1 MTRSLGT
8 ATLSITQ
15 PTNREQ
21 TTPISGTLITG
32 SLKGELLGLII
43 VISLLIIGVA
53 TLLSVT

>member
-1 MTRSLGT
+1 MIRSLGIL
-8 ATLSITQ
+8 TLSITR
-15 PTNREQ
+15 PMSHEQ